1 MKLERFAKIREHRIF
16 KDFAWPRGLED
27 FGRFNLIYGW
37 NGSGKTT
44 LSGILRA
51 IQTSTDIGE
60 GDVDFVFDGVEVS
73 GKTLGSTALP
83 AVRVFNRETAARNVF
98 ESSSGT
104 FSQLPPVYVFGE
116 DSAEKQ
122 RQMDALKSE
131 LPNQVAVAAKA
142 SEEEARAQKA
152 VNDYATNTARAIKN
166 LLVAPGGTFN
176 NYNAADFKE
185 RMSRF
190 SQASIPELP
199 PKTREK
205 LLSLKDSTPLPT
217 IELRP
222 VNIPDVL
229 DLRNEVREALSKT
242 VVSNVIE
249 ELASNPVVGD
259 WVRSGLALHKH
270 GEYATMCKFCERPL
284 PADRLQRLEAHFND
298 EFRRF
303 THDLQNLAGRIE
315 SAASQLERTALPDAR
330 DLYPELRSDFES
342 ERRSYEL
349 NLGNLRKGLLA
360 LGNAVKEKQSR
371 VFEPLELEGLL
382 LGSDGIAAEDRS
394 FLGTF
399 MRILAA
405 GAPAFSEFV
414 GKRKFAQIE
423 QIVERHN
430 EKTRSFEEKVKSARE
445 KLHDHELAVALP
457 EWREKQRELEST
469 TIARVSANEVKAK
482 TESEIRALEADILKH
497 QEPADELNRELRAYL
512 GHDDIQVS
520 VEATGYRLVRR
531 GNAATNLSEGERT
544 AIAFLYFLKSLRDR
558 SFDLKNGIVVVDDPI
573 SSLDSNALYSAFGF
587 MKRRL
592 CDAGQLFVL
601 THNYTFLRQVRNWFG
616 YLNRGKA
623 RQGFPARFYMLRASY
638 VGGHRSSAIESMDPF
653 LRKYESEYHYLF
665 KRIVDASAFPGGGA
679 LETYYELP
687 NLARRLLEAFLVFKV
702 PDEDTL
708 HARLEAIEFDGPKKT
723 RILRFLDTH
732 SHSEQIAEGHDDASA
747 LSEAPDILKDLLE
760 LIEKCDAEHFGR
772 MMQTLTT

>member
-1 MKLERFAKIREHRIF
+1 MKLERFAKIREYRIF
-16 KDFAWPRGLED
+16 TDFTWPRGLED

-51 IQTSTDIGE
+51 VQTSTAIEE
-60 GDVDFVFDGVEVS
+60 GDIEFVFGGAQVS
-73 GKTLGSTALP
+73 GKKLGSADLP
-83 AVRVFNRETAARNVF
+83 SVRVFNRETAARTVF
-98 ESSSGT
+98 ESSGGT
-104 FSQLPPVYVFGE
+104 LGQLPPVYVFGE

-122 RQMDALKSE
+122 RQMDALKLE
-131 LPNQVAVAAKA
+131 LPKLVADATKA
-142 SEEEARAQKA
+142 SEEEARAQKV

-190 SQASIPELP
+190 SQTAMTELD
-199 PKTREK
+199 PKTRDT

-217 IELRP
+217 IELHP
-222 VNIPDVL
+222 VNIPDAL
-229 DLRNEVREALSKT
+229 GFRNEVRETLSKT
-242 VVSNVIE
+242 VVSNIIE
-249 ELASNPVVGD
+249 ELAANPAVGD
-259 WVRSGLALHKH
+259 WVRSGLAIHTH
-270 GEYATMCKFCERPL
+270 GEDTTTCKFCEQPL
-284 PADRLQRLEAHFND
+284 PPKRLRRLEAHFND

-303 THDLQNLAGRIE
+303 THDLQNLAERIE
-315 SAASQLERTALPDAR
+315 SAANQLERTNLPDGR
-330 DLYPELRSDFES
+330 DLYPELRSDFDS

-349 NLGNLRKGLLA
+349 NLSNLRDGLLA
-360 LGNAVKEKQSR
+360 LANAVKEKQSR
-371 VFEPLELEGLL
+371 VFEALDLEGLL
-382 LGSDGIAAEDRS
+382 LGSNGIPVADRS
-394 FLGTF
+394 FLVTF
-399 MRILAA
+399 MRILSA
-405 GAPAFSEFV
+405 GAPTFSEFV
-414 GKRKFAQIE
+414 GKQKFAQVE
-423 QIVERHN
+423 KIVERHN
-430 EKTRSFEEKVKSARE
+430 AKTRSFEEKVKSARE
-445 KLHDHELAVALP
+445 KLHDHELAVAFP
-457 EWREKQRELEST
+457 EWREKQKELESAT
-469 TIARVSANEVKAK
+469 NARFSANEARASS
-482 TESEIRALEADILKH
+482 EREIRELEADILKH

-512 GHDDIQVS
+512 GHDDIQVA

-544 AIAFLYFLKSLRDR
+544 AIAFLYFLKSLQDR

-573 SSLDSNALYSAFGF
+573 SSLDSNAIYSAFGF

-592 CDAGQLFVL
+592 CDVGQLFVL

-616 YLNRGKA
+616 HLNRGR
-623 RQGFPARFYMLRASY
+623 RQGSPAHFYMLRAFY
-638 VGGHRSSAIESMDPF
+638 VGGHRSSAIDAMDPF

-665 KRIVDASAFPGGGA
+665 KRIVEASALPGGGA

-687 NLARRLLEAFLVFKV
+687 NLARRLLEAFLGFKI

-708 HARLEAIEFDGPKKT
+708 HARLEAVDFDGPKKT

-732 SHSEQIAEGHDDASA
+732 SHNEQIAEGHDDASA
-747 LSEAPDILKDLLE
+747 LAEAPDVLKDLLE

-772 MMQTLTT
+772 MRQALTA

>member
-1 MKLERFAKIREHRIF
+1 MKLERVAKIREHRIF
-16 KDFAWPRGLED
+16 KDFTWPRGLED

-51 IQTSTDIGE
+51 IQTSTAIEE
-60 GDVDFVFDGVEVS
+60 GDIDFVFDGAQVS
-73 GKTLGSTALP
+73 GKRLGSAALP
-83 AVRVFNRETAARNVF
+83 SVRVFNRETAARTVF
-98 ESSSGT
+98 ESSGGT
-104 FSQLPPVYVFGE
+104 FGQLPPVYVFGE

-122 RQMDALKSE
+122 RQMDALKLE
-131 LPNQVAVAAKA
+131 LPKLVAGATKA
-142 SEEEARAQKA
+142 SEDEARAQKL
-152 VNDYATNTARAIKN
+152 VNDYSTNTARAIKN
-166 LLVAPGGTFN
+166 LLVAPGGAFN

-185 RMSRF
+185 RISRF
-190 SQASIPELP
+190 GQTPTPELA
-199 PKTREK
+199 PKTRET
-205 LLSLKDSTPLPT
+205 LLSLKDATPLPS
-217 IELRP
+217 IVLLP
-222 VNIPDVL
+222 VDIPDAL
-229 DLRNEVREALSKT
+229 DLRNEVRDALSRT
-242 VVSNVIE
+242 VVSSVIE
-249 ELASNPVVGD
+249 QLAASPAVGE
-259 WVRSGLALHKH
+259 WVRNGLTLHTH
-270 GEYATMCKFCERPL
+270 GEDATTCKFCEQPL
-284 PADRLQRLEAHFND
+284 PASRLRRLEAHFND

-303 THDLQNLAGRIE
+303 TQHLQNLAGRIE
-315 SAASQLERTALPDAR
+315 SAANQLEQTNLPDAR

-342 ERRSYEL
+342 ERRNYEL
-349 NLGNLRKGLLA
+349 NLGNLRQGLLA
-360 LGNAVKEKQSR
+360 LANAVKVKQSR
-371 VFEPLELEGLL
+371 VFESLDLEGLL
-382 LGSDGIAAEDRS
+382 LGSDGIPVEDRS
-394 FLGTF
+394 LLSTF
-399 MRILAA
+399 MRILSA
-405 GAPAFSEFV
+405 GAPALSEFV
-414 GKRKFAQIE
+414 GKQKFARIE
-423 QIVERHN
+423 EIVERHN
-430 EKTRSFEEKVKSARE
+430 AKTHSFEEKVKSARE

-457 EWREKQRELEST
+457 EWCERQKELESAT
-469 TIARVSANEVKAK
+469 NARVSANEAKEKA
-482 TESEIRALEADILKH
+482 EREIRALEADILKH

-544 AIAFLYFLKSLRDR
+544 AIAFLYFLKSLQDR

-616 YLNRGKA
+616 YMNRGKGKL
-623 RQGFPARFYMLRASY
+623 GFPARFYMLRASY
-638 VGGHRSSAIESMDPF
+638 VGGHRSSAIEAMDPF

-665 KRIVDASAFPGGGA
+665 KRIVDASAFPGGGP

-687 NLARRLLEAFLVFKV
+687 NLARRLLEAFLVFKI

-708 HARLEAIEFDGPKKT
+708 HARLEAIDFDGPKKT

-760 LIEKCDAEHFGR
+760 LIEKCDGEHFGR
-772 MMQTLTT
+772 MRQALTT